1 MSGPLSI
8 SAPAN
13 GGISTDTSRLKSGA
27 NLEKAG
33 QQFEAIF
40 NQTMLKTMHQA
51 KLADGLFDSSESD
64 TWQDMQDQQFAQTMA
79 QHTPL
84 GIGKALTKFLS
95 KSQPDLQGAAA
106 KPSGTS
112 S

>member
-1 MSGPLSI
+1 LAPPSG
-8 SAPAN
+8 
-13 GGISTDTSRLKSGA
+13 GVSTDTSRLKTSA

-51 KLADGLFDSSESD
+51 KLSDGLFDSSESD
-64 TWQDMQDQQFAQTMA
+64 TWQDMQDQQYAQAMA

-84 GIGKALTKFLS
+84 GIGKALTRFLS
-95 KSQPDLQGAAA
+95 KSQPDLQGGPAA
-106 KPSGTS
+106 KPSGDAS
-112 S
+112 